1 MSKQPD
7 IVFTAKR
14 FHIERRLLTRNDG
27 GTESREVV
35 VHPGAVVLLPLL
47 DDGRIVL
54 IKNERFSIGRVL
66 WELPAGTLEA
76 NEPLELC
83 AARELEEETGYRAE
97 SITPLFNFYPSPGIS
112 DERMFVFV
120 ARGLVPTQQKLDP
133 VERIEPVPTTVD
145 EVLRMIKM
153 GEIQDAK
160 TIASVLF
167 WWSR

>member
-47 DDGRIVL
+47 DDGRVVL

-112 DERMFVFV
+112 DERMYVFV
-120 ARGLVPTQQKLDP
+120 ARGLVPTRQKLDP

-167 WWSR
+167 WWTR

>member
-112 DERMFVFV
+112 DERMYVFV
-120 ARGLVPTQQKLDP
+120 ARGLVPTRQKLDP

-167 WWSR
+167 WWTR